1 MPYTIGTD
9 ASCPVSKPHAVKKQG
24 GGVVPG
30 GCHATHADAL
40 KHQRA
45 LMANVPDAKRGYSAQ
60 EREQSSVIAG
70 LVEQTAA
77 SKPPG
82 QLTLKERLALAKKG
96 QARPDGSF
104 PIRNLADLT
113 QHAMPSFG
121 RAGDKASVK
130 RWLFKRA
137 KELGASQD
145 VIKRIAAFST

>member
-1 MPYTIGTD
+1 MPYTIGKD
-9 ASCPVSKPHAVKKQG
+9 ASCPASKPHAVKKVG

-30 GCHATHADAL
+30 GCHATPEKAQAHHA
-40 KHQRA
+40 A

-60 EREQSSVIAG
+60 QREQASVVAG

-82 QLTLKERLALAKKG
+82 ELSLKERLALAKKG
-96 QARPDGSF
+96 QAQPDGSF
-104 PIRNLADLT
+104 PIRNLSDLT

-121 RAGDKASVK
+121 RASDKGSVK

-137 KELGASQD
+137 KELGAGQD
-145 VIKRIAAFST
+145 IIKRIAAFST